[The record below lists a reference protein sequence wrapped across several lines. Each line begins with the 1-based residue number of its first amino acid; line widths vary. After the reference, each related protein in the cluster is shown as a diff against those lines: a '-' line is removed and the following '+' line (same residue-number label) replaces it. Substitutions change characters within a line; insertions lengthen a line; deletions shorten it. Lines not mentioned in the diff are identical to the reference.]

1 MQSWEMVQMDK
12 NKFDA
17 IFPIITAS
25 LADKIMIH
33 FNLSEDKALME
44 LYETELYAALE
55 NEETKVWQYSVEK
68 LFDLYKNEK
77 QNGSLELPKY

>member
-1 MQSWEMVQMDK
+1 MVQMDK

-25 LADKIMIH
+25 LTDKIITH
-33 FNLSEDKALME
+33 FNLPEDKALLD

-77 QNGSLELPKY
+77 QNGILELPKY

>member
-1 MQSWEMVQMDK
+1 MDK

-17 IFPIITAS
+17 IFPIIIAS
-25 LADKIMIH
+25 LADKIMTEY
-33 FNLSEDKALME
+33 NMPEDTALMN
-44 LYETELYAALE
+44 LYETELYTVLE

-77 QNGSLELPKY
+77 QNGSLELPEY

>member
-1 MQSWEMVQMDK
+1 MDK

-17 IFPIITAS
+17 IFPIIIAS
-25 LADKIMIH
+25 LADKIMTEY
-33 FNLSEDKALME
+33 NMPEDTALMN
-44 LYETELYAALE
+44 LYETELYAVLE

-77 QNGSLELPKY
+77 QNGSLELPEY

>member
-1 MQSWEMVQMDK
+1 MDK
-12 NKFDA
+12 GKFDA

-25 LADKIMIH
+25 LTDKIMTR
-33 FNLSEDKALME
+33 FNMPEDKALID

-68 LFDLYKNEK
+68 LFDLYQNEK
-77 QNGSLELPKY
+77 QNGCLELPEY

>member
-1 MQSWEMVQMDK
+1 MDK
-12 NKFDA
+12 NKYDA

-25 LADKIMIH
+25 LADRIMTQL
-33 FNLSEDKALME
+33 NLPEDKALMN

-68 LFDLYKNEK
+68 LFDLYINEK
-77 QNGSLELPKY
+77 QNGRLELPEY